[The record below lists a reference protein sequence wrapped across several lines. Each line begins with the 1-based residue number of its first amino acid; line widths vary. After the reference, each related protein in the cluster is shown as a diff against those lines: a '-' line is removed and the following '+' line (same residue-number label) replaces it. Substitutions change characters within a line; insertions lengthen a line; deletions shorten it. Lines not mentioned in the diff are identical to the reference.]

1 MESLKPNKKQLEA
14 ITHGSGPL
22 LIIAGAGTGK
32 TTVVTE
38 RIRYLIEKKLALPS
52 EILALTFTDKA
63 AREMEE
69 RVDRALPYG
78 LSQMW
83 ITTFHAFGDRLL
95 RSEALEIGL
104 DPGFKL
110 MTKGEAIIFFRK
122 HLFHFDLN
130 YYRPLGNP
138 GKFIEALLTHFD
150 RLKDEDIS
158 PEQYLDWVKNT
169 TLEETEKGKYL
180 ELSKAYQKQEELK
193 VKEGLV
199 DFADLIAGSLKLFRL
214 RKNILKQYQAKFK
227 YILIDE
233 FQDTNYAQNQL
244 TELLAAGHKNITVV
258 GDDDQCLPPTALI
271 ETSKGRIAIKNI
283 RNGDDVITA
292 VGKGY
297 LSTSKVLHVMKNKKT
312 VKFITFV
319 TESGQKFEVTHNHK
333 MFCMIPG
340 KKITTERVIFI
351 YLMYRQGLGW
361 RLGITDDLSQRLK
374 LERSADKI
382 IAIKSC
388 TSVEEARYFE
398 SVYSLKYGIPT
409 YPFKPRKRMILT
421 EKWLRK
427 LFSEFDTEKNA
438 AQLANDLGVDL
449 RFHHYCL
456 GAVVRGKKE
465 RIKILLNMCHR
476 RHRTKW
482 ARNRFL
488 VSPKVNH
495 LVSIDTSS
503 TGVREILIK
512 ENIKIG
518 KSKKG
523 WRVRKY
529 FSDLKEADNFA
540 HLLHSLIGGTIEV
553 KFDVGKRDGYSRPS
567 LIMPAG
573 NIFTGMYIPVKKSHE
588 VIYERIARRN
598 EKIKTESVY
607 DLEVEKTH
615 NFIADNIV
623 IHNSIYRFR
632 GAAVSNII
640 QFRKTYPESKIVV
653 LTGNYRSSEAILAAS
668 YKLIQHNNPDRLEVK
683 EKIDKKLT
691 AERKIKGEEVEF
703 IYQERVEDEAEAVVK
718 KIKKLAGSRN
728 SWSDFAI
735 LLRANNHAEP
745 FIRAL
750 ARAGIPYQFL
760 GPGRLFKQKE
770 VKNLI
775 AYLKFLA
782 ENDNSVALYR
792 VISMPLFDMAVRDL
806 SAILNFSRKMGMSLY
821 ESLDLI
827 SGHHRKIPD
836 HWSLRSNY
844 RLYLPYL
851 SEKTVQAV
859 IKFTAMI
866 ENHLQK
872 ARNETAG
879 QLLFSFLEDSGLL
892 QKLTEYKTS
901 LEEKEAV
908 NISRFF
914 DKLKS
919 YETDHDDAS
928 IFAVNDWIDMAIE
941 LGESPLAADTDWV
954 GNTAFNILTVHSSK
968 GLEFPVVFLVN
979 LVAERFPTRER
990 SDKIPIPD
998 ALIKEILPEGDYHL
1012 QEERRLFYV
1021 GATRARDRLFLS
1033 AANYYGEGKRERKI
1047 SSFVS
1052 ETLGKQ
1058 PAKMEQEANQLNI
1071 YPIRKLIP
1079 I

>member
-1 MESLKPNKKQLEA
+1 
-14 ITHGSGPL
+14 

-38 RIRYLIEKKLALPS
+38 RIRYLIENKKALPQ
-52 EILALTFTDKA
+52 EILALTFTEKA

-69 RVDRALPYG
+69 RVDRVLPYG
-78 LSQMW
+78 LTQMW
-83 ITTFHAFGDRLL
+83 IMTFHSFGDRLL
-95 RSEALEIGL
+95 RQEALEIGL

-110 MTKGEAIIFFRK
+110 MTQAESIIFFRK
-122 HLFHFDLN
+122 NLFQFELD
-130 YYRPLGNP
+130 YFRPLGNP
-138 GKFIEALLTHFD
+138 GKFIDALLTHFN

-158 PEQYLDWVKNT
+158 PEQYFDWAKKT
-169 TLEETEKGKYL
+169 TFEEVEKGKYL
-180 ELSKAYQKQEELK
+180 ELSKAYQKYEELK
-193 VKEGLV
+193 VKGGLI
-199 DFADLIAGSLKLFRL
+199 DFSDLIAGSLKLFRQ

-244 TELLAAGHKNITVV
+244 IELLAAGHKNITVV
-258 GDDDQCLPPTALI
+258 GDDDQA
-271 ETSKGRIAIKNI
+271 
-283 RNGDDVITA
+283 
-292 VGKGY
+292 
-297 LSTSKVLHVMKNKKT
+297 
-312 VKFITFV
+312 
-319 TESGQKFEVTHNHK
+319 
-333 MFCMIPG
+333 
-340 KKITTERVIFI
+340 
-351 YLMYRQGLGW
+351 
-361 RLGITDDLSQRLK
+361 
-374 LERSADKI
+374 
-382 IAIKSC
+382 
-388 TSVEEARYFE
+388 
-398 SVYSLKYGIPT
+398 
-409 YPFKPRKRMILT
+409 
-421 EKWLRK
+421 
-427 LFSEFDTEKNA
+427 
-438 AQLANDLGVDL
+438 
-449 RFHHYCL
+449 
-456 GAVVRGKKE
+456 
-465 RIKILLNMCHR
+465 
-476 RHRTKW
+476 
-482 ARNRFL
+482 
-488 VSPKVNH
+488 
-495 LVSIDTSS
+495 
-503 TGVREILIK
+503 
-512 ENIKIG
+512 
-518 KSKKG
+518 
-523 WRVRKY
+523 
-529 FSDLKEADNFA
+529 
-540 HLLHSLIGGTIEV
+540 
-553 KFDVGKRDGYSRPS
+553 
-567 LIMPAG
+567 
-573 NIFTGMYIPVKKSHE
+573 
-588 VIYERIARRN
+588 
-598 EKIKTESVY
+598 
-607 DLEVEKTH
+607 
-615 NFIADNIV
+615 
-623 IHNSIYRFR
+623 IYRFR

-653 LTGNYRSSEAILAAS
+653 LTGNYRSSEAILSAS
-668 YKLIQHNNPDRLEVK
+668 YKLIQNNNPDRLEVK

-691 AERKIKGEEVEF
+691 AERSIKGEEVEF

-728 SWSDFAI
+728 TWSDFAI

-879 QLLFSFLEDSGLL
+879 QILFSFLEDSGLL

-954 GNTAFNILTVHSSK
+954 GNTAVNILTVHSSK

-1021 GATRARDRLFLS
+1021 GATRARDRLYLT
-1033 AANYYGEGKRERKI
+1033 AANLYGEGKRERKI
-1047 SSFVS
+1047 SPYVS

-1058 PAKMEQEANQLNI
+1058 PAKMEQEANQLNLLNWQKTEEIEETVKRPPVEYLSYSQIETYLTCPLQYKYRYLIKIPVPQSAAASFGSSMHLALQKFYERFQKGEQLTEEILLRILDQVWIPLGYGTKNYEEKMKAKGYEMLSTFFSKTFDAKTKVSDLEKLFRIKLTPVLKLGGKIDRVDSLAGNKIEIIDYKTGKVPSENEIKKNLQMTVYALAAADLGI
-1071 YPIRKLIP
+1071 YNRKPEQVVLSFYFLATGDKISSSRTAEDLKGAREKIIAVAREIESSQFNAKTGP
-1079 I
+1079 WCTFCDFKMICEAWQ